1 MEKILNQ
8 EEIDQLFRAAQGG
21 SSKTPREQRRNVK
34 DCDFRQSG
42 QLSKEQVRQLTLLHE
57 AFVPSLANSLGAYLR
72 VGFQTSL
79 VAVEQLAYSE
89 FLARIPEQTY
99 FTTCQLQPV
108 DEMAG
113 LQLDL
118 PVVFP
123 MIDLLL
129 GGSGQPLEEM
139 RDLTEIEEHILE
151 SVVTVICREL
161 QATWAPVLPV
171 EFNVGKRQK
180 APQILN
186 MMLPGDRV
194 LNLGFEIRLAETQG
208 ILNVV
213 IPGVVSNAL
222 LRKLQQQGM
231 VQRRPPSADN
241 RARLRELLLDCDFTL
256 ELALDGIPVRIGD
269 VVEMHPNDI
278 LPLNHLLQDP
288 MSIAVNGR
296 PIFGGVPVA
305 CGPLRGGLIQSML
318 PAEEASE
325 ATHS

>member
-8 EEIDQLFRAAQGG
+8 EEIDQLFRAAQGSG
-21 SSKTPREQRRNVK
+21 SKAPSAQSRNVK

-79 VAVEQLAYSE
+79 VAVEQLVYSE
-89 FLARIPEQTY
+89 FLARIPEPTY
-99 FTTCQLQPV
+99 FTTCHLHPV

-118 PVVFP
+118 AIVFP

-171 EFNVGKRQK
+171 EFRVGRRQK
-180 APQILN
+180 VAQIMN
-186 MMLPGDRV
+186 MMLPADRV
-194 LNLGFEIRLAETQG
+194 LNLSFEIRLAETHG

-213 IPGVVSNAL
+213 VPGVVSNAL

-241 RARLRELLLDCDFTL
+241 RARLRELLLDCNFTL
-256 ELALDGIPVRIGD
+256 ELELDGIPVRIGD

-278 LPLNHLLQDP
+278 LPLNHPLHDP
-288 MSIAVNGR
+288 MTIAVNGR
-296 PIFGGVPVA
+296 PVFGGVPVA
-305 CGPLRGGLIQSML
+305 CGPLRGGLVQSML
-318 PAEEASE
+318 PAEDASE
-325 ATHS
+325 EAHS

>member
-21 SSKTPREQRRNVK
+21 NSKTPGEQRRNVK

-79 VAVEQLAYSE
+79 VAVEQLVYSE

-171 EFNVGKRQK
+171 EFHVGKRQK

-231 VQRRPPSADN
+231 VQRRLPSADN

-278 LPLNHLLQDP
+278 LPLNHPLQDP
-288 MSIAVNGR
+288 MSIAANGR